1 MENNLDELKPQEK
14 KSDIQPHIPQPEE
27 VPELNLNV
35 DEENFN
41 IELDEAES
49 AKLLKRLFEEK
60 PDKNVL
66 EFKKKALESYK
77 KTKERSERFKKE
89 IFG

>member
-1 MENNLDELKPQEK
+1 MENNLDDLKPQEK
-14 KSDIQPHIPQPEE
+14 KSNIKPHISQPEE

-49 AKLLKRLFEEK
+49 EKLLIRLFEEK
-60 PDKNVL
+60 PDKKVL
-66 EFKKKALESYK
+66 EFKKRALELYK
-77 KTKERSERFKKE
+77 KTKERSEKFKKK